1 MLRAL
6 DTVPENLGWTRSI
19 HIVTPLSAV
28 PLSSSGLHR
37 NTEHM
42 VYRVTNTGKLFIHVK
57 NTYTRTIKIETA
69 L

>member
-6 DTVPENLGWTRSI
+6 DTVPDNLGWTGSF
-19 HIVTPLSAV
+19 HMVTPLSAV

-42 VYRVTNTGKLFIHVK
+42 VYRDINKGKLFIHIK
-57 NTYTRTIKIETA
+57 NTYTRTIKIETV